1 MAFQLGTE
9 LLDACVL
16 GVLMR
21 GDTYGYSL
29 TQEMTRTV
37 EISESTLYPVLQR
50 LKKGGCLT
58 TYDCPV
64 SGRNRRYYSITDLGR
79 ERYVKFRTQWTEF
92 KEAIDHLLGGIDDE
106 K

>member
-1 MAFQLGTE
+1 MAFQLGAE

-21 GDTYGYSL
+21 GDAYGYSL

-50 LKKGGCLT
+50 LKKSGCLT
-58 TYDCPV
+58 TYDRPV

-79 ERYVKFRTQWTEF
+79 ERYAKFRTQWTEF
-92 KEAIDHLLGGIDDE
+92 KGAIDHLLGGIDDE